1 VEKGIRTR
9 LSARPATSELRNF
22 GLIVGGILVGVFGLI
37 APWLRH
43 VPIPRWPW
51 IPGLVLLVFAL
62 IAPRILRYPFFA
74 WTRIGKMLGWINT
87 RIVLNLIFFVIFMPA
102 GMVAR
107 RLGWD
112 PLERRRD
119 PDRTSYRTPSAPAT
133 AASMEKPY

>member
-1 VEKGIRTR
+1 

-22 GLIVGGILVGVFGLI
+22 GLVVGGVLVGIFGLI

-43 VPIPRWPW
+43 APIPRWPW
-51 IPGLVLLVFAL
+51 IPGLLLVLSAL
-62 IAPRILRYPFFA
+62 ITPRALHYPFLA
-74 WTRIGKMLGWINT
+74 WARIGKMLGWINT

-107 RLGWD
+107 RCGWD

-119 PDRTSYRTPSAPAT
+119 PDRTSYRTPSTPAIP
-133 AASMEKPY
+133 ASMEKPY

>member
-1 VEKGIRTR
+1 MST
-9 LSARPATSELRNF
+9 RPATSELRNF
-22 GLIVGGILVGVFGLI
+22 GLLVGGILVGVFGVI
-37 APWLRH
+37 APWLRDA
-43 VPIPRWPW
+43 PIPHWPW
-51 IPGLVLLVFAL
+51 IPGLLLIGCAL
-62 IAPRILRYPFFA
+62 IMPRALHYPFLA
-74 WTRIGKMLGWINT
+74 WDRIGKALGWINS

-119 PDRTSYRTPSAPAT
+119 PDRISYRTPSAPAT